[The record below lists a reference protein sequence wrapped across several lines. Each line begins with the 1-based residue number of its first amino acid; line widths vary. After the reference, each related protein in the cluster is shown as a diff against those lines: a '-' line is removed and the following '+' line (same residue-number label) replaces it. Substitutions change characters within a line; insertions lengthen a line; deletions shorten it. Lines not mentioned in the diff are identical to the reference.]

1 LGSKRES
8 VEKCRKG
15 IEALK
20 LFRTEWDQDKRVFK
34 RKALH
39 DWTSHA
45 ADAFA
50 YLALTLDSGTA
61 GDAFHRTIS
70 YPSHWIA

>member
-1 LGSKRES
+1 M
-8 VEKCRKG
+8 RKG

-50 YLALTLDSGTA
+50 YLALTIDSG
-61 GDAFHRTIS
+61 GDPAFDRKIS
-70 YPSHWIA
+70 YPKTWVA

>member
-1 LGSKRES
+1 
-8 VEKCRKG
+8 
-15 IEALK
+15 
-20 LFRTEWDQDKRVFK
+20 
-34 RKALH
+34 LH

-50 YLALTLDSGTA
+50 YLALTIDSG
-61 GDAFHRTIS
+61 GNPAFHLKLS